1 MIIAGIY
8 KIQSITHPDRI
19 YIGSAVDIHD
29 RWKKHSSDLKL
40 NKHHSIKLQRH
51 YNKHGE
57 SDLQFSILLGCEKQY
72 LIANEQFFIDTYSP
86 YFNNRKIAGSNIGY
100 KHSEASKQRMSIA
113 HKNMSDETRKKIGIA
128 SSKRMK
134 GKGNPRCGKNLF
146 VKKRTKKIGIASSK
160 RMKGKGNPRYGKHL
174 SIELRT
180 KMSESHKGFKHLEE
194 TKIKIGIASLGRNCS
209 EERKLK
215 ISNAMKGKPRSPETR
230 IKIGLSHIGKKF
242 TGNQY
247 TRNLP

>member
-134 GKGNPRCGKNLF
+134 GKGNPR
-146 VKKRTKKIGIASSK
+146 
-160 RMKGKGNPRYGKHL
+160 YGKHL